1 MDIERLDHHIGTS
14 QQENINRD
22 TVLNELTEKTILLER
37 TVDKIVSEV
46 GQVRSNSIKSEDV
59 INIKKKLTNIE
70 HQVIQMQDDE
80 NTALRKSVSY
90 KANKDD
96 ILEEQKQHKSL
107 LSNGYVREKSRQTNN
122 SSGKYK
128 YERIDMYMDS
138 NRMHIIP
145 HKLWKNINIVPCGTL
160 ADLHAKINNIQR
172 NKGKYVAM
180 SVGVNDIDVRS
191 GKEVFSKF
199 KQIVEDIW
207 CKSPH
212 IKIIMNEITPRNADR
227 GHEGTVCNDLLK
239 QYSITH
245 DKLFLATQRN
255 MRNDEW
261 SLYDDIKHISKHGT
275 AKFAS
280 NMKRA
285 FRQAFGIVT
294 KHQNLDNDMLCN
306 SKSKQNYNTRNA
318 IINDYKK
325 EMLNKLA
332 ELFQTG

>member
-1 MDIERLDHHIGTS
+1 MFP
-14 QQENINRD
+14 
-22 TVLNELTEKTILLER
+22 
-37 TVDKIVSEV
+37 KIV
-46 GQVRSNSIKSEDV
+46 R
-59 INIKKKLTNIE
+59 
-70 HQVIQMQDDE
+70 
-80 NTALRKSVSY
+80 
-90 KANKDD
+90 
-96 ILEEQKQHKSL
+96 
-107 LSNGYVREKSRQTNN
+107 
-122 SSGKYK
+122 
-128 YERIDMYMDS
+128 
-138 NRMHIIP
+138 
-145 HKLWKNINIVPCGTL
+145 
-160 ADLHAKINNIQR
+160 
-172 NKGKYVAM
+172 

-212 IKIIMNEITPRNADR
+212 IKIIMNEITPRNDDR
-227 GHEGTVCNDLLK
+227 DHEGMVCNDLLK

-261 SLYDDIKHISKHGT
+261 SLYDYIKHISKHGT

-294 KHQNLDNDMLCN
+294 KHHNLDNDKDMLCN
-306 SKSKQNYNTRNA
+306 SNSRQNYNIRNA
-318 IINDYKK
+318 IIIDYKK

-332 ELFQTG
+332 ELFQSG